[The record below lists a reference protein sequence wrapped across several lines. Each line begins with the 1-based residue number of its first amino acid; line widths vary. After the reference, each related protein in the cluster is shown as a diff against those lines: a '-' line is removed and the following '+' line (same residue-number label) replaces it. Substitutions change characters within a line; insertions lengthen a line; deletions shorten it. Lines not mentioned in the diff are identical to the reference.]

1 MQALN
6 PYVAGNSVGGGPAFV
21 GRDDILQDVH
31 ALLNNP
37 QQNAILLHGQRR
49 IGKTS
54 ILGELGTCMK

>member
-49 IGKTS
+49 IG
-54 ILGELGTCMK
+54 TCMK